1 MMDFSQLSDNQLDQ
15 MIAHAQNGQTPAPQA
30 TVPQSQTQSQ
40 QANPDDQYSTLGS
53 FLRGG
58 ANIGTFGA
66 APKVAAALA
75 TAGALI
81 TNPSLFQDQSVG
93 DIYKQ
98 AYDISKQQQ
107 SESVKQHPIATI
119 AGGLGVVPGM
129 IASGVMPGGVD
140 PASLLKVGAMFG
152 LGGSDFNSVGGVAK
166 DVAKGALTNLV
177 LGKALGTIGDTIGEG
192 YSGAA
197 SSTPTLAGALGG
209 IGGGLYGAATGNWND
224 PWSALK
230 KAGTDALIGGGA
242 GYGLGA
248 GSYMLGKGIAAGND
262 YLSNL
267 LDMAPETAALTPEQE
282 AKTAIAN
289 KFGANLSLGQ
299 ASGNPTIQGQEAA
312 MEAGEFGPQN
322 QQIALANKAE
332 QAQSYKDIG
341 NQLRNNIG
349 GGEFTEANIG
359 VAPAVA
365 KIQSEAQASKEAIN
379 NAYNI
384 SNAVLDPQKFMPFKQ
399 QAIDSLQ
406 SKGIYPVNGEAPY
419 NEIEAL
425 NQVLSKNPTINFN
438 ELEGWRQGLNDSI
451 FGASGRDKA
460 GLLTVKN
467 QFDDYLNNTIG
478 GAVLKG
484 DTDVLDKF
492 QNARQLFADWK
503 SNYTPK
509 DSSEYGKSFI
519 EDIVDNA
526 NSREPY
532 TNQMIVNKIF
542 GTNELGF
549 KPQAAS
555 IVNELKN
562 QLGEDSPEF
571 QGVKME
577 AINRVLK
584 PILTDKGD
592 INVGAPAVQT
602 FKNNLAKNMPILKGF
617 MNPDELEELRNYGD
631 LGSAMFQI
639 NKSGFNNSQ
648 SGVYQGILEQG
659 KKIPMLNYL
668 LQGAEYLKNKG
679 MADSHYGL
687 SPEDLKSAI
696 QSVNNI
702 KDSNTGIIPQALQY
716 VKNNTGLSSISNI
729 LSAQALGAINNS
741 KNEANQN
748 KEIPFS
754 SINVGTDLSKLSNVQ
769 LNQLILNAQRPKPNL
784 VSQSQQDQED
794 AKGIAAAITKKQ
806 QGQLPIQ
813 QNTLLNKIAQI
824 ESGGN
829 PNAKSPNSSASGMF
843 QFTNSTWKDAV
854 NKYGDKLGIT
864 LQDKNNPQAQAAVTQ
879 QMLQDNG
886 QDLTNYLGRQPNDTE
901 LYLTHF
907 LGLDGAKTLL
917 ASNPNQFA
925 ASLFPKQAKAN
936 RAVFFKKGRPVTVA
950 ELYSNFNKKISA

>member
-15 MIAHAQNGQTPAPQA
+15 MIAHAQNGQASASQTPTPQA
-30 TVPQSQTQSQ
+30 SSQPQNAQPQ
-40 QANPDDQYSTLGS
+40 DQYSDLGS
-53 FLRGG
+53 FFRGG
-58 ANIGTFGA
+58 SQALYGTG
-66 APKVAAALA
+66 PKIAAALA
-75 TAGALI
+75 TAGALA
-81 TNPSLFQDQSVG
+81 TNPSLFEGQSIG
-93 DIYKQ
+93 DTYKQ
-98 AYDISKQQQ
+98 AYDISKQQYA
-107 SESVKQHPIATI
+107 ESAQQHPIANI
-119 AGGLGVVPGM
+119 LGGLATIPGLM
-129 IASGVMPGGVD
+129 AGGVMPGGLD
-140 PASLLKVGAMFG
+140 AASLLKVGAGFG
-152 LGGSDFNSVGGVAK
+152 LGGSDFNSASDVAK
-166 DVAKGALTNLV
+166 DVTKGALTNLV
-177 LGKALGTIGDTIGEG
+177 LGKALGTIGNTIGEG
-192 YSGAA
+192 YTGAA
-197 SSTPTLAGALGG
+197 SNTPALAGALGG
-209 IGGGLYGAATGNWND
+209 IGGGLYGAATGNWNNPMD
-224 PWSALK
+224 AIT
-230 KAGTDALIGGGA
+230 KAGKDALIGAGT
-242 GYGLGA
+242 GYGIGA
-248 GSYMLGKGIAAGND
+248 GSYMAGRGIAGGSD
-262 YLSNL
+262 YLSGL
-267 LDMAPETAALTPEQE
+267 MGMAPEAAALTPEQE

-322 QQIALANKAE
+322 QQIALANKAN
-332 QAQSYKDIG
+332 QAQQYKNIG
-341 NQLRNNIG
+341 SQLRNQMG
-349 GGEFTEANIG
+349 GDEFTESNIG

-365 KIQSEAQASKEAIN
+365 KIQSQAQADKEAIKT
-379 NAYNI
+379 AYNI
-384 SNAVLDPQKFMPFKQ
+384 NNAVLDPQKFMPFKQ
-399 QAIDSLQ
+399 QATDALQ
-406 SKGIYPVNGEAPY
+406 SQGIYPVNGAAPY

-451 FGASGRDKA
+451 FGANGRDKA

-467 QFDDYLNNTIG
+467 QFDNYLDNTIQ
-478 GAVLKG
+478 GAVLNG
-484 DTDVLDKF
+484 NTSVLDNF

-503 SNYTPK
+503 STYTPK

-532 TNQMIVNKIF
+532 TNQMVVNKIF

-602 FKNNLAKNMPILKGF
+602 FKNNLAKNMPILKSF
-617 MNPDELEELRNYGD
+617 LNPDDVEELRNYGD

-648 SGVYQGILEQG
+648 SGVYQGILQQG
-659 KKIPMLNYL
+659 KNIPMLNYL

-679 MADSHYGL
+679 MADSSYGL

-696 QSVNNI
+696 QNVNNI
-702 KDSNTGIIPQALQY
+702 KDSGTGIVPQALQY
-716 VKNNTGLSSISNI
+716 AKDKTGLSSISNV
-729 LSAQALGAINNS
+729 LSAQALAGINNS
-741 KNEANQN
+741 KNDANQN
-748 KEIPFS
+748 KEVPFN
-754 SINVGTDLSKLSNVQ
+754 SINSKTDLSKLPDTQ
-769 LNQLILNAQRPKPNL
+769 LNQMILNAQRPQPNV

-794 AKGIAAAITKKQ
+794 AKGIATAVSKQ
-806 QGQLPIQ
+806 QGGISFP
-813 QNTLLNKIAQI
+813 QNSLVNKIAQV

-829 PNAKSPNSSASGMF
+829 PNAKSPNSTASGMF
-843 QFTNSTWKDAV
+843 QFTNGTWKDAV
-854 NKYGDKLGIT
+854 GKYGDKLGVT
-864 LQDKNNPQAQAAVTQ
+864 LADKNNPQAQAAVTQ

-886 QDLTNYLGRQPNDTE
+886 QDLTNYLGRSPNDTE
-901 LYLTHF
+901 LYMTHF
-907 LGLDGAKTLL
+907 LGLEGAKTLL
-917 ASNPNQFA
+917 AANPNQFA
-925 ASLFPKQAKAN
+925 ATLFPKQAKAN
-936 RAVFFKKGRPVTVA
+936 RAVFFTKGRPVTVA